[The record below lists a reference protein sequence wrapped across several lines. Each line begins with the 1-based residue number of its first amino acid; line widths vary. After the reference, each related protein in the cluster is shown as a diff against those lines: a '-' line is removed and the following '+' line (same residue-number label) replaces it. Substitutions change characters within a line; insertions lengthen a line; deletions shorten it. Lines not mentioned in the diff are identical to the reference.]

1 MTSVYLSKKT
11 YDRLL
16 RYGAELL
23 ARGDDKG
30 DLIVKLNPDL
40 MVGKLLE
47 EAASSGG
54 VFHEY

>member
-23 ARGDDKG
+23 ARGDEKG

-40 MVGKLLE
+40 MVGKLLD
-47 EAASSGG
+47 EAG
-54 VFHEY
+54 F